1 MDYQEFRKV
10 FFESVCFTSN
20 QVLAWQPGFH
30 RNNLSRWVQKG
41 LLTKL
46 RNNFYSFP
54 EYGND
59 LDYVQYVANRI
70 YRPSYIS
77 LHTALAFYGLI
88 PEAIPQITSV
98 STLKT
103 AHFEN
108 PFGSYTYK
116 TIKPE
121 VMFGYDPK
129 PISKGLNI
137 LLAQPE
143 KALLDLLYLYPF
155 YNTKQEIEALRLEM
169 DFMEDYLDVE
179 KLKESAARFK
189 NKKLESRAN
198 LLLKTYNL

>member
-1 MDYQEFRKV
+1 MDYQEFRKA

-20 QVLAWQPGFH
+20 QVFAWQPGFH

-46 RNNFYSFP
+46 RNSYYSFP
-54 EYGND
+54 EYGNN

-103 AHFEN
+103 AYFEN
-108 PFGSYTYK
+108 LFGTYSYK

-121 VMFGYDPK
+121 LMFGYDPK
-129 PISKGLNI
+129 PIAKGFT
-137 LLAQPE
+137 LLFAKPE

-155 YNTKQEIEALRLEM
+155 YNTRQEIEALRLDV
-169 DFMEDYLDVE
+169 DFMEGELNVAY
-179 KLKESAARFK
+179 LKESAARFK
-189 NKKLESRAN
+189 NKKLESRAG
-198 LLLKTYNL
+198 LILKTYNL